1 MDLYPTAE
9 TWTGVPGGI
18 APADGNYT
26 PQALTPI
33 PSPHVLQDARANQG
47 LGEDAHP
54 FSGQAGAAQSIDL
67 GPNNERLE
75 DVKPKLVHALR
86 ELVRQYRE
94 EGIVARRNEIRRI
107 RQARLFWQGL
117 QYAWWNPN
125 DMNWHLPYE
134 NRSSD
139 DRELEEMPRYQFVT
153 NFYQGFGLSFVAV
166 LSQDVPSVRFYPQS
180 AQSVQDISAA
190 RAASDVAKLIEQNNH
205 VEQLL
210 TSIGYFLWT
219 DGKRGAYVRY
229 VADGQRFGFHEET
242 LLEALEVPLGEDT
255 YVCPDCK
262 KETPAPMSSST
273 APSSSA
279 PASST
284 SPSSAPSWSSVSSPT
299 PSSSDV
305 ILSDSEGPRPRQSR
319 GLSDVEVLRDANTAS
334 LRMTP
339 PACAGCGA
347 QLTDAHLRKAERVT
361 IPRIAGTRRVPNG
374 QEVISIAGGLE
385 LNTPVWANEM
395 HEYPYLQWQAEV
407 HRAKLKA
414 AYPHAA
420 NKIETSPSQGA
431 EDVYARVSRLSV
443 EQGLPSIHPGDAL
456 MNLITF
462 DRTWLR
468 PWAFYSVED
477 AATRNELLALFPD
490 GCYIAFA
497 GDAYCESRSE
507 SMDDHWRVLH
517 ALPGDGQNRPS
528 VGDSLVQVQERYNVL
543 SNMQAETYE
552 YGIPPIYADPQVLD
566 FDALSNQVAE
576 PAAHFPARAR
586 PGQPLAAGFFQPA
599 PAQVPPDMLRHQQD
613 LIGPVAQFLTG
624 LFPAVFGGGMEDQKT
639 ASGYALARDQAM
651 GRLGLVWRRTK
662 QFYADVMLLSV
673 DCFRKNRPD
682 DAEIPLL
689 GPDGVFDSRAIR
701 IVDLKGNIC
710 VHPEADE
717 TFPRLKSQQRGVL
730 QQMFAINDPVIQKA
744 LVEPANLGF
753 IKNVLG
759 LTELVI
765 PGEDSR
771 NKQLR
776 EIQQLLASAPIV
788 VQVPAPALTH
798 ASSASNDQASVGAGL
813 VYPEPRRTPPAEAH
827 ATDRPGGASPAPT
840 NGEGRTSNEKE
851 ASRATATTPN
861 QSPVT
866 THQSLEM
873 VLPSIPVDPLLDD
886 HATEFEECKR
896 WANSDAGQAAH
907 MTNPAGFA
915 NVRAHAEAHLRVM
928 TAASLQAQTKQQP
941 FRVR

>member
-1 MDLYPTAE
+1 MDLYPTADLSAA
-9 TWTGVPGGI
+9 TPGAI
-18 APADGNYT
+18 APADGNYAPGVQHNFVPADSGDT
-26 PQALTPI
+26 SGTMGLNGWLDGVEEARHEGNPGPVGARHAVPDPSAL
-33 PSPHVLQDARANQG
+33 V
-47 LGEDAHP
+47 
-54 FSGQAGAAQSIDL
+54 DL

-75 DVKPKLVHALR
+75 DVKPELVNALR
-86 ELVRQYRE
+86 ELVRQYRQ

-117 QYAWWNPN
+117 QYAWWNSN
-125 DMNWHLPYE
+125 DMNWHMPYE

-153 NFYQGFGLSFVAV
+153 NFYQGFGLSFIAV

-180 AQSVQDISAA
+180 AQSLEDIGAA
-190 RAASDVAKLIEQNNH
+190 RAASDVADLVERNNE

-210 TSIGYFLWT
+210 TTIGYFLWT
-219 DGKRGAYVRY
+219 DGKLGAYVRY
-229 VADGQRFGFHEET
+229 VADGQRFGFHEEQ
-242 LLEALEVPLGEDT
+242 LLAAIEIPLGEDK
-255 YVCPDCK
+255 YVCPNCG
-262 KETPAPMSSST
+262 KETAAPLGPVGATLGSPG
-273 APSSSA
+273 ADDGE
-279 PASST
+279 ASLGGAS
-284 SPSSAPSWSSVSSPT
+284 SSPT
-299 PSSSDV
+299 SD
-305 ILSDSEGPRPRQSR
+305 LECPD
-319 GLSDVEVLRDANTAS
+319 
-334 LRMTP
+334 
-339 PACAGCGA
+339 CGA
-347 QLTDAHLRKAERVT
+347 EMTQKHLHKAERVT
-361 IPRIAGTRRVPNG
+361 VPRVIGTRRVPNG

-414 AYPHAA
+414 AYPLAA
-420 NKIETSPSQGA
+420 NKIEAAPSQGPD
-431 EDVYARVSRLSV
+431 DVYARVSRISV

-468 PWAFYSVED
+468 PWAFYSIED
-477 AATRNELLALFPD
+477 EAVRNALLLMFPD
-490 GCYIAFA
+490 GCYCGFA
-497 GDAYCESRSE
+497 GDVYCESRNE

-566 FDALSNQVAE
+566 FDALANQTAE

-599 PAQVPPDMLRHQQD
+599 PAQVPPDMIRHQQD

-624 LFPAVFGGGMEDQKT
+624 LFPAIFGGNMEDVKT

-662 QFYADVMLLSV
+662 QFYADVLLLAV
-673 DCFRKNRPD
+673 DCFRKNRPEN
-682 DAEIPLL
+682 AEIPLL
-689 GPDGVFDSRAIR
+689 GPDGVLDARLIR
-701 IVDLKGNIC
+701 TADLKGNIC
-710 VHPEADE
+710 VYPEADE
-717 TFPRLKSQQRGVL
+717 TFPRLKSQQRAVL
-730 QQMFAINDPVIQKA
+730 QQLFSLNDPLIQEA
-744 LVEPANLGF
+744 LAEPANIGY

-759 LTELVI
+759 LTELIV

-788 VQVPAPALTH
+788 ISMHPSGVAH
-798 ASSASNDQASVGAGL
+798 AGPQQDASQKPSVGATLGSS
-813 VYPEPRRTPPAEAH
+813 VANNAEAS
-827 ATDRPGGASPAPT
+827 ADGASPAPT
-840 NGEGRTSNEKE
+840 GPDVTS
-851 ASRATATTPN
+851 
-861 QSPVT
+861 
-866 THQSLEM
+866 HQPQVL
-873 VLPSIPVDPLLDD
+873 VLPSVPVDQLLDD
-886 HATEFEECKR
+886 HAVEFEECKR
-896 WANSDAGQAAH
+896 WANSEAGQAAK

-915 NVRAHAEAHLRVM
+915 NVRAHAEAHLRAM
-928 TAASLQAQTKQQP
+928 SIAAGAATTQSKSAAPPKAP
-941 FRVR
+941 PKAPAVS